1 MCCLPSVVFH
11 QFTEL
16 ERDIP
21 NIHSQRQQIDTK
33 LVFRVPW
40 FDASVVL
47 ENP

>member
-1 MCCLPSVVFH
+1 MCCLPSVGFH

-21 NIHSQRQQIDTK
+21 NIRSQRQQIDTK
-33 LVFRVPW
+33 LVLRVPW
-40 FDASVVL
+40 FDASDVL